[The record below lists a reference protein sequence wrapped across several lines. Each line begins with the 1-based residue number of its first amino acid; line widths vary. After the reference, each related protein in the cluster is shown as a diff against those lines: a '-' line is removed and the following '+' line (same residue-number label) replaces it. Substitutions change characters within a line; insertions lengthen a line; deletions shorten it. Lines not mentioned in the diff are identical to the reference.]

1 MMKRIYDEQ
10 DVERLRLSWAK
21 KPVEFTCDCRGVG
34 TLATLVNAS
43 MTSPVES
50 LQWSSIGANE
60 IFFICKFTERVHRNS
75 PEKLGSPRTQE
86 SSELLVHRGM
96 KPFFSFGLQVRD

>member
-1 MMKRIYDEQ
+1 MSTIYDEQ

-43 MTSPVES
+43 MSAPVES
-50 LQWSSIGANE
+50 LQWSSIGANG
-60 IFFICKFTERVHRNS
+60 IFSFANSPNEFTEIHQKNS
-75 PEKLGSPRTQE
+75 EAQ
-86 SSELLVHRGM
+86 
-96 KPFFSFGLQVRD
+96 GLRSRANC